1 MVMDCAQGR
10 DAQASRPTAGEARA
24 TGVVGFLSCREA
36 TFRRELPE
44 RGEEA
49 EAPGQLKS
57 LGTDAFTASL
67 TWVLAPPEREAAG
80 AWESDE
86 IAVKV

>member
-1 MVMDCAQGR
+1 MDCAQGR

-57 LGTDAFTASL
+57 LGTDAFTASQDQRSL
-67 TWVLAPPEREAAG
+67 HRLRGRVLEL
-80 AWESDE
+80 WFY
-86 IAVKV
+86 

>member
-1 MVMDCAQGR
+1 MFVDCAQGR

-44 RGEEA
+44 RGEKA

-67 TWVLAPPEREAAG
+67 ALVFAAPEREAAG
-80 AWESDE
+80 IWVSGE